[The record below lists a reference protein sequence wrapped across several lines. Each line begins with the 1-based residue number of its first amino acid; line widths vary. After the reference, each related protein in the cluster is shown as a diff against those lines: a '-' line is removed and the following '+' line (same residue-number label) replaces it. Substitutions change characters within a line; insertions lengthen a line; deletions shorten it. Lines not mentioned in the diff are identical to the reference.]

1 MCECVYRISFTNFG
15 VFKYE
20 PRYEFG
26 HLKLRRCLGLRADG
40 WLNGRVEGGTGEE
53 EGNSWR
59 GEQLERGTVGEGL
72 QTAA

>member
-40 WLNGRVEGGTGEE
+40 WMNEAEE
-53 EGNSWR
+53 ETGGGR
-59 GEQLERGTVGEGL
+59 GEQLERGYRRLPEWFVVG
-72 QTAA
+72 

>member
-20 PRYEFG
+20 ARYEFG

-40 WLNGRVEGGTGEE
+40 WMNEAEE
-53 EGNSWR
+53 ETGGGR
-59 GEQLERGTVGEGL
+59 GEQLERGYRRLPEWFVVG
-72 QTAA
+72 